1 LKRTRFTPGWPWT
14 MNLPATPQTGE
25 TWVTVNETG
34 VVRARRK
41 TRIARRLDF
50 GPLIAIHVRDERR
63 RDIDARREVRELP
76 PVPEE
81 PEPPRVVDDGDPV
94 PTPAPASGEVDED
107 PVPTPAPA
115 SGEVDD
121 ETPGAAGVDT
131 VDGGDEMGSLGLGSV
146 GTGSTGGGGSG
157 TVGVDTVGVGRVG
170 VGRGRLSA
178 SATPAKT
185 PSTTSREARAADLIA
200 EITSNA
206 PFRVRGPPQSP
217 ECLR

>member
-1 LKRTRFTPGWPWT
+1 

-41 TRIARRLDF
+41 TRIARRLAF

-63 RDIDARREVRELP
+63 CDIDARREVRELP
-76 PVPEE
+76 LVPEE
-81 PEPPRVVDDGDPV
+81 PEPPRVLDDGEPV
-94 PTPAPASGEVDED
+94 PTPAPASGEVD
-107 PVPTPAPA
+107 
-115 SGEVDD
+115 G
-121 ETPGAAGVDT
+121 ETPGADGVDS
-131 VDGGDEMGSLGLGSV
+131 VSGGDEMGSLGLGGV
-146 GTGSTGGGGSG
+146 GTGSTGGGASG
-157 TVGVDTVGVGRVG
+157 TVGVDTVGVGRVGVGRVG

>member
-1 LKRTRFTPGWPWT
+1 

-41 TRIARRLDF
+41 TRITRLLDF
-50 GPLIAIHVRDERR
+50 GPLIAIHVRDVRS
-63 RDIDARREVRELP
+63 RDIDARRAVRELP

-94 PTPAPASGEVDED
+94 PTPAPASGEVDGD
-107 PVPTPAPA
+107 PVVPTPAPA

-131 VDGGDEMGSLGLGSV
+131 VGGGDEMGSLGLGSV

-157 TVGVDTVGVGRVG
+157 TVGVDTVGVDTVGVGRVG
-170 VGRGRLSA
+170 VGTGRLSA